1 MMTINSTREL
11 KFIMFF
17 NMKKISLAVVPSLL
31 LAAISF
37 LFFFE
42 HNDYSD
48 EEIQWCEE
56 YRPLLPIDTCARE
69 FGY

>member
-1 MMTINSTREL
+1 MSSNV
-11 KFIMFF
+11 
-17 NMKKISLAVVPSLL
+17 KKIVLATVSSLL
-31 LAAISF
+31 FVAISF
-37 LFFFE
+37 LFSFE

>member
-1 MMTINSTREL
+1 
-11 KFIMFF
+11 
-17 NMKKISLAVVPSLL
+17 MKKISLAVVPSLL

>member
-1 MMTINSTREL
+1 MS
-11 KFIMFF
+11 F
-17 NMKKISLAVVPSLL
+17 NVKKIVLATVLSLL

-37 LFFFE
+37 LFLFD